1 MELDVPRMVGRVHN
15 RIKEGQ
21 ARFEGLTPLF
31 LCHPHRCG
39 ARHAAIVEKKTLSP
53 EKKRS
58 IRVASC

>member
-1 MELDVPRMVGRVHN
+1 MKLDVPRMVGRVHN

-39 ARHAAIVEKKTLSP
+39 ARHRREEDVVAGEEEKY
-53 EKKRS
+53 
-58 IRVASC
+58 